1 MLQSL
6 ILFLWDID
14 EWAILIQEFAVRL
27 ILVFM
32 VGVSR
37 HTKFSLSKAR
47 FSLIYFDNMLYWI
60 AITQY
65 TYFGIYQPGFKSGP
79 NNKKKKT
86 SEFQKFL
93 IPQVFVVNTFTQR
106 LLLLLRMFKVIS
118 LGANFEFSC
127 IWAFWPRPF
136 LMFYAMINFYMIDIL
151 GQEGCRDLIFS
162 LKWPQ
167 CPHLY

>member
-1 MLQSL
+1 MIFRNCPQARICDFSISASEGRRDSIFNLKWPQWPHL
-6 ILFLWDID
+6 YKCYEAIYALKCLLFEKI
-14 EWAILIQEFAVRL
+14 
-27 ILVFM
+27 
-32 VGVSR
+32 
-37 HTKFSLSKAR
+37 TKNWFLTK
-47 FSLIYFDNMLYWI
+47 
-60 AITQY
+60 TQKQNLA
-65 TYFGIYQPGFKSGP
+65 FF
-79 NNKKKKT
+79 

-93 IPQVFVVNTFTQR
+93 IPQVFVVNTFSQR

-136 LMFYAMINFYMIDIL
+136 LMFYAMIDFYMIDIL